1 MQILNGQGAAD
12 KRGIKH
18 MYKRIRLTI
27 KTRILLIAVF
37 LLSCNITHNTAKA
50 ETTPSYFYFK
60 QLSGKDG
67 LASNFV
73 RTIMLDS
80 DGFFWFGTRA
90 GLSRFDMHDFRN
102 YYFVSDSVS
111 SLPDDLIQFIMED
124 DNRKIWISTDRG
136 LCRYSRKTDTFIPVT
151 YDGKILQVRSRM
163 MQDDGII
170 FGGAKGMIYKYD
182 YRQNKLAP
190 VPLQWDTPTTHYI
203 NYMSRWKE
211 GTWIIASRWDG
222 IWSVDTA
229 SWQVKRLPFCKEK
242 SIMSIKIDKHGNIWI
257 SPYGKGLYKYS
268 PRGVMLKR
276 YNTNNSGLT
285 NNIIIDMEECDN
297 KLWLATDGGG
307 INILNID
314 DETFSNIR
322 YMPGDKH
329 SFPESSVYCLYK
341 DKYDNMWAGT
351 IRGGVFGIRNVDMK
365 TYQDVPNGS
374 IQGLSNKT
382 ALCLLEDSAGI
393 IWIGTDGG
401 GVNRFDPE
409 TEKFTHYPTTYG
421 AKISSI
427 AAWSED
433 ELIIS
438 SFAKGLYIFNK
449 KSGQIRPF
457 MLYDKK
463 EDEAAFLSGI
473 SVDIDKYA
481 PGKYYFYTNIIYNYD
496 QATRKFDK
504 IAMPD
509 TVSIGDLQQIYTS
522 SDTTYMFTQKQ
533 IFAIDNQNGK
543 IGNVYKMKKFPYRIN
558 AIARDNEGTFWV
570 GTDVGLF
577 RYDVHANTTTYIGT
591 NMFRD
596 VTSILCVDDYLWI
609 GCRRGSLFRY
619 SIKKGLFFI
628 FGESDGAATNEYLS
642 KPVLQSRTSADIY
655 MGGITGL
662 LRIDG
667 SKYKEQPS
675 LGDLS
680 IDLID
685 VQLDGKS
692 VIRDIRNTGNE
703 LKIPARHSS
712 LAIKVMAKEKD
723 IFREKMYHLTLA
735 GALDKTIETY
745 DPHIE
750 LGTLPVGDYK
760 LTISASMQDGNWS
773 SPHTILKLK
782 VVPPWYA
789 TTWFIML
796 VIIVVLFMVY
806 VVITYIEKERRNKLE
821 IEKKDQERKLSEDKV
836 RFMISMSHELRTP
849 LTLIYT
855 PLKKLL
861 SGDISD
867 AALKKQLSRVFN
879 QVCHMRNTINMIL
892 DIRRMEV
899 EQTSIEVRPYRF
911 NSWIESVMDDF
922 QDEFRHKGITL
933 KFDPDGE
940 IDEVPFDK
948 ERLEMVISN
957 LLMNALKFSP
967 EGSTTT
973 LTTKKDGEK
982 IRVSVKDRGIGL
994 TPKDMD
1000 HLFVRFYQGEHKKF
1014 GSGIGLSYSKTL
1026 VELHGG
1032 TIGAYN
1038 NDDGGATFWFELPLA
1053 THQNSNSEKPASPCL
1068 NDLFNAEAAITNEI
1082 PPSDYPLNNYNLLF
1096 VDDEKDLCTFIKEAF
1111 TEVFKC
1117 VYTASNGVE
1126 ALEKVSKYPFDI
1138 IISDVM
1144 MPEMDGFEFCRRL
1157 KNDVA
1162 ISHIPIIL
1170 LTARTNSQSV
1180 LTGYK
1185 SGADFYLPK
1194 PFDSD
1199 MLLMIIRNILTNRE
1213 NVKKRYRDTIS
1224 GTVLP
1229 SEQTFS
1235 NADEQFLQ
1243 KLNSFII
1250 KNLDNPAFGV
1260 HSITVEMG
1268 MSRAS
1273 LYSKIKALT
1282 DLGVNDYV
1290 NRIRIE
1296 QAMTLLEK
1304 SDLTIAEISE
1314 RVGFSTPA
1322 YFSTS
1327 FKHFTS
1333 FSPTAYKNMKQ
1344 KKV

>member
-1 MQILNGQGAAD
+1 MH
-12 KRGIKH
+12 KH
-18 MYKRIRLTI
+18 IRLTI
-27 KTRILLIAVF
+27 KTRILLVAVF
-37 LLSCNITHNTAKA
+37 LLCCNLTHNTVKA
-50 ETTPSYFYFK
+50 ETPSSFFYFK

-67 LASNFV
+67 LSSNFV
-73 RTIMLDS
+73 RAIMLDS

-102 YYFVSDSVS
+102 YYLVPDSVS

-124 DNRKIWISTDRG
+124 ANREIWISTDRG
-136 LCRYSRKTDTFIPVT
+136 LCKYSRNGDTFTPVT
-151 YDGKILQVRSRM
+151 YNGKILQARSYM
-163 MQDDGII
+163 IQDDGII
-170 FGGAKGMIYKYD
+170 FGGSKGEIYKYD
-182 YRQNKLAP
+182 YKQKKLT
-190 VPLQWDTPTTHYI
+190 PLPLKWDTPTTHYI
-203 NYMSRWKE
+203 NYISHWKK

-229 SWQVKRLPFCKEK
+229 SLQVKRLGFCKEK
-242 SIMSIKIDKHGNIWI
+242 SIMSIKTDKHGNIWV

-268 PRGVMLKR
+268 PQGIMLRR
-276 YNTNNSGLT
+276 YDTTNSGLT
-285 NNIIIDMEECDN
+285 NNIIIDMEECDDE
-297 KLWLATDGGG
+297 LWLATDGGG
-307 INILNID
+307 INILNTT

-382 ALCLLEDSAGI
+382 ALCLMEDSTGI

-401 GVNRFDPE
+401 GINRFEPE

-427 AAWSED
+427 AEWSEE

-449 KSGQIRPF
+449 KSGDISPF
-457 MLYDKK
+457 ILYDKK
-463 EDEAAFLSGI
+463 EDEASFLSGI
-473 SVDIDKYA
+473 SVDIDRYA
-481 PGKYYFYTNIIYNYD
+481 PEKYYFYTDKIYCYD
-496 QATRKFDK
+496 KASRKFTK
-504 IAMPD
+504 MAMPD
-509 TVSIGDLQQIYTS
+509 TVRTGDLQQIYTTG
-522 SDTTYMFTQKQ
+522 DTSYLFTQKQ
-533 IFAIDNQNGK
+533 ILALDNQKGK
-543 IGNVYKMKKFPYRIN
+543 IDSVYLMKNFPYRIN
-558 AIARDNEGTFWV
+558 AITRDKAGIFWI
-570 GTDVGLF
+570 GTDAGLF
-577 RYDVHANTTTYIGT
+577 RYDVRNNTTTYIGT

-642 KPVLQSRTSADIY
+642 KPVLRSRTSPDIY
-655 MGGITGL
+655 MGGISGL

-667 SKYKEQPS
+667 SKYKEQPA
-675 LGDLS
+675 LGELS

-692 VIRDIRNTGNE
+692 VIGNIRNTGNE
-703 LKIPARHSS
+703 LSIPARHSS

-723 IFREKMYHLTLA
+723 IFREKMYRLSLE

-745 DPHIE
+745 DPYIE
-750 LGTLPVGDYK
+750 LGTLPVGNYK
-760 LTISASMQDGNWS
+760 LTVSASMQDGNWS
-773 SPHTILKLK
+773 PAYTILKLK
-782 VVPPWYA
+782 VIPPWYA
-789 TTWFIML
+789 TPWFIL
-796 VIIVVLFMVY
+796 LIIIVALFIVY
-806 VVITYIEKERRNKLE
+806 VVIAYIEKERRNKLE
-821 IEKKDQERKLSEDKV
+821 MEKKDQERKLSEDKV

-861 SGDISD
+861 SGNITD
-867 AALKKQLSRVFN
+867 AVLKKQLSRVFN

-899 EQTSIEVRPYRF
+899 EQTSIEVHPYRF
-911 NSWIESVMDDF
+911 NIWIESLMDDF
-922 QDEFRHKGITL
+922 RDEFTHKGITL
-933 KFDPDGE
+933 KFDPDSE

-994 TPKDMD
+994 TAKDMD

-1038 NDDGGATFWFELPLA
+1038 NDDSGATFWFELPLISK
-1053 THQNSNSEKPASPCL
+1053 NSNTERPASPCL
-1068 NDLFNAEAAITNEI
+1068 NDLFNAETAITNEV

-1111 TEVFKC
+1111 TGVFKC
-1117 VYTASNGVE
+1117 VYTASNGTE
-1126 ALEKVSKYPFDI
+1126 ALEKVYKYPFDI

-1144 MPEMDGFEFCRRL
+1144 MPQMDGFEFCRRL

-1162 ISHIPIIL
+1162 ISHIPVIL
-1170 LTARTNSQSV
+1170 LTARTNNQSV
-1180 LTGYK
+1180 STGYK

-1199 MLLMIIRNILTNRE
+1199 LLLTIIRNIFRNRE
-1213 NVKKRYRDTIS
+1213 NIKKKYRDTIS
-1224 GTVLP
+1224 GAVLP

-1243 KLNSFII
+1243 KLNTFII

-1260 HSITVEMG
+1260 HAITVEMG